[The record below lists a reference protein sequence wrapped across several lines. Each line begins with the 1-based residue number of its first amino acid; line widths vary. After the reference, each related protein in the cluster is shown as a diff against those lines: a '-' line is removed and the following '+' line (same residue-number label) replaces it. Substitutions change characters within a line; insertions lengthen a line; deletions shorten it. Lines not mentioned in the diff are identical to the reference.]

1 MRNIGTDSSTC
12 ANVNKNVAS
21 GRKTNDVDAITAT
34 NVDVSAGTG
43 GEESAVLVNVG
54 GRGDAIVFS
63 DEVESVPSL
72 DEESDDDD
80 DEDSW
85 NSESEDEEEDVDEEF
100 DELFAERLRILA
112 DCRALKNLAEAFL
125 HPEQPVK
132 AIPTTFGRNYFD
144 RPSAPAVMDDEDADE
159 EAEILEDVENLKKA
173 ARAYLHPEVGVRVED
188 TTLFGR
194 NYFERPSA
202 PEVETFEEAEERA
215 KILAEAA
222 ALKQL
227 ASDYMHP
234 EVGVKTTDPTLF
246 GRNYFNRYS
255 APETDEDEFAD
266 ERAEILA
273 EAAAL
278 KKSAVAYM
286 HPEVGVCSEDATL
299 FGRNYFERASA
310 PDVESM
316 EEAEEK
322 AKILAEA
329 AALKHLARDYMH
341 PEVGV
346 KTTDPTLFGRN
357 YFNRYFAPS
366 LDAVENTPESSP
378 EDAESH
384 VLSSFNTLAATV
396 KGANLPSTK
405 NSKLSSLDKN
415 IGTTKKSASTV
426 DLFGLTDEVH

>member
-63 DEVESVPSL
+63 NEVESVPSL

-100 DELFAERLRILA
+100 DELLAERLRILA

-246 GRNYFNRYS
+246 GRNYFNRY
-255 APETDEDEFAD
+255 
-266 ERAEILA
+266 
-273 EAAAL
+273 
-278 KKSAVAYM
+278 
-286 HPEVGVCSEDATL
+286 
-299 FGRNYFERASA
+299 
-310 PDVESM
+310 
-316 EEAEEK
+316 
-322 AKILAEA
+322 
-329 AALKHLARDYMH
+329 
-341 PEVGV
+341 
-346 KTTDPTLFGRN
+346 
-357 YFNRYFAPS
+357 FAPS

>member
-63 DEVESVPSL
+63 NEVESVPSL

-222 ALKQL
+222 TLKKL
-227 ASDYMHP
+227 AVDYMHP
-234 EVGVKTTDPTLF
+234 EVGVRKVDGEMF

-255 APETDEDEFAD
+255 APETEEDEFAD
-266 ERAEILA
+266 ERAEALA

-278 KKSAVAYM
+278 
-286 HPEVGVCSEDATL
+286 
-299 FGRNYFERASA
+299 N
-310 PDVESM
+310 ESM
-316 EEAEEK
+316 EEAEER

-329 AALKHLARDYMH
+329 AALKQLASDYMH